1 MLPIFLIS
9 IAIVTDV
16 GYWWANG
23 KKAQIAADACALAA
37 ARDLPQTMDRT
48 VCTFGTPSRDYVL
61 TNLPNQ
67 AETDK
72 GAKHLSTRVLSPYK
86 SQTKY
91 VEATVRMRVRT
102 FFGAVVGLNHVDLV
116 RRAVAEKQTGSG
128 DWAIYSHDFFGCDA
142 GEGLEFD
149 NGPGII
155 IDGRVHSNARYHV
168 NSGHPPD
175 DDFWAKKG
183 TLDRSKCPASL
194 DPEPDGASYGGTPGG
209 GPEPRDS
216 LPEDWVFEP
225 WPHWYTPAQFNW
237 PTCSGANFSAQKI
250 NIKAGKVELKN
261 PTFGGGDRDVNYTGD
276 IPTGTYC
283 AREEITT
290 SDSGLKG
297 TITLLS
303 PQIKIGGTNLDFM
316 PHSANLLFFAVP
328 NWGGGWAADTNT
340 GNDGSFPTGQ
350 PITCTNP
357 DLELIL
363 NAGTVAWAG
372 TIFSPCGRVLLNSAS
387 GVGGNPALVGTIL
400 GYKVKVNQPDFY
412 MIGRDD
418 FGGNVNIALVE

>member
-1 MLPIFLIS
+1 MLPIFLIA

-48 VCTFGTPSRDYVL
+48 ECTFGTPSRDYVL
-61 TNLPNQ
+61 TNLPPQ
-67 AETDK
+67 ADPNK

-86 SQTKY
+86 SETKY

-102 FFGAVVGLNHVDLV
+102 FFGVVVGLNHIDLV
-116 RRAVAEKQTGSG
+116 RRAVAEKQVGSG

-155 IDGRVHSNARYHV
+155 INGRVHSNARYHV
-168 NSGHPPD
+168 NSGHPAGRRFLGQAGHARQDQVRREPRPGAGRRGLRGRARAARLPARGLGLRALAVVVHAAAVQLAELQRRELQRPED
-175 DDFWAKKG
+175 QHQ
-183 TLDRSKCPASL
+183 DRQGRAE
-194 DPEPDGASYGGTPGG
+194 EPDLRRRRPRRQLHGQHPAWNLLRQGRDHDERLRPEGHDHAPL
-209 GPEPRDS
+209 PADQDRRDEPR
-216 LPEDWVFEP
+216 LHAALRQRP
-225 WPHWYTPAQFNW
+225 
-237 PTCSGANFSAQKI
+237 
-250 NIKAGKVELKN
+250 
-261 PTFGGGDRDVNYTGD
+261 
-276 IPTGTYC
+276 
-283 AREEITT
+283 
-290 SDSGLKG
+290 
-297 TITLLS
+297 
-303 PQIKIGGTNLDFM
+303 
-316 PHSANLLFFAVP
+316 LFQVP
-328 NWGGGWAADTNT
+328 NWNGGWSADTNT
-340 GNDGSFPTGQ
+340 GNDGTFPTGQ

-363 NAGTVAWAG
+363 NAGTVKWAG
-372 TIFSPCGRVLLNSAS
+372 TIFSPCGRVLLNSAA
-387 GVGGNPALVGTIL
+387 GIGGNPALVGTIL

-412 MIGRDD
+412 MIGKDD